1 MSIINNIEHD
11 IKDNGIGFISDIYIN
26 IMPNSYYKFGSI
38 NDENYLTF
46 SGYVDYNNTKEI
58 LLKELDDNLFNL
70 NLNNE
75 EFEFLVN
82 KENIIKNFNDMVSI
96 VYEKDLLYKNK
107 EFENFA
113 YKIQLKDNMLP
124 ANLSNIT
131 IVSLFNE
138 NELNEK
144 LINFSNFFKKFLL
157 SYYMNLSIELFDNY
171 ITSEAEVST
180 INKISDYL
188 ISHNNIFTNDIKKQ
202 RDVDDII
209 KNATINYEI
218 IDEIDI

>member
-11 IKDNGIGFISDIYIN
+11 IKDNGIGFISDIYLN
-26 IMPNSYYKFGSI
+26 ITPNSYYKFGSI

-58 LLKELDDNLFNL
+58 LLKELDDDLFNL

-75 EFEFLVN
+75 EFEFLIN
-82 KENIIKNFNDMVSI
+82 KENIINNFNDMVSVI
-96 VYEKDLLYKNK
+96 YEKELLYKNK

-138 NELNEK
+138 NEL
-144 LINFSNFFKKFLL
+144 I
-157 SYYMNLSIELFDNY
+157 
-171 ITSEAEVST
+171 
-180 INKISDYL
+180 
-188 ISHNNIFTNDIKKQ
+188 
-202 RDVDDII
+202 DII
-209 KNATINYEI
+209 
-218 IDEIDI
+218 